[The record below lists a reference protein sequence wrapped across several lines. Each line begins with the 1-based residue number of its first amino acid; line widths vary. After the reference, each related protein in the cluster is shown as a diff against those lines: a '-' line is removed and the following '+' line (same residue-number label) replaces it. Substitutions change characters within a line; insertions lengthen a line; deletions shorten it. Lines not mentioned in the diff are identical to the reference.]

1 MTTAT
6 PGRRDFLALLTL
18 GVAAT
23 LAGCSTASGT
33 AAGTGSGAGSAST
46 KSFPPPV
53 PGPVHSVS
61 KVPGHTRNI
70 VLTVDDGADPATLA
84 AYVELARTTGLRLTF
99 DPNGMR
105 AASWEPQAKTLRPL
119 IEAGQVQIANHTFHH
134 RSLIGLSEADARA
147 ELERNEDW
155 IQRTFATSSRPYFRP
170 PNGATDHASNAV
182 CGALGYTKVLQW
194 NGSFEDSQLVT
205 EAALLASATR
215 SLQPAALIVGHA
227 NAPTVTHLYPQILE
241 LIKARDLHPVTLDE
255 AFGTSRRTG

>member
-1 MTTAT
+1 MTTVT

-23 LAGCSTASGT
+23 LVGCDVAPGT
-33 AAGTGSGAGSAST
+33 NAGSSQT
-46 KSFPPPV
+46 KSFPAPV
-53 PGPVHSVS
+53 PGPVHSMT

-70 VLTVDDGADPATLA
+70 VLTIDDGADAATLA

-105 AASWEPQAKTLRPL
+105 AANWEPQAKALRPL

-134 RSLIGLSEADARA
+134 LSLVGLGEAEARA

-170 PNGATDHASNAV
+170 PNGATDRASSAI
-182 CGALGYTKVLQW
+182 CGALGYTKILQW
-194 NGSFEDSQLVT
+194 SGSFEDSQLVS
-205 EAALLASATR
+205 ESALLASAAR
-215 SLQPAALIVGHA
+215 ALQPSAMIVGHA
-227 NAPTVTHLYPQILE
+227 NAPTVTHLYPQLLE
-241 LIKARDLHPVTLDE
+241 LIKARDLHPVTLDQ
-255 AFGTSRRTG
+255 AFGTSRAAG